1 MGSLGRGP
9 IGALGAAIH
18 LIFHDLRHG
27 ATSQLFEKGLNP
39 MEVAAIT
46 GHKTLQ
52 MLKRYTHLRAED
64 LVGRRYGLD
73 LDSEDLSDVVAL
85 VLDLPCRV
93 YGMGHGRLGRP
104 ARITV
109 CFDRRAARCRDG
121 LGVLVWSV
129 IRRTT
134 LGASLRK

>member
-52 MLKRYTHLRAED
+52 MLRRYTHRRAED
-64 LVGRRYGLD
+64 LVGRLAGL
-73 LDSEDLSDVVAL
+73 
-85 VLDLPCRV
+85 
-93 YGMGHGRLGRP
+93 
-104 ARITV
+104 
-109 CFDRRAARCRDG
+109 
-121 LGVLVWSV
+121 
-129 IRRTT
+129 
-134 LGASLRK
+134 